1 MVSQKFNLIACM
13 LGNAWAPVRTK
24 LPYHPRLAELFAAIT
39 NTLHVNF
46 TWLGEFGSRTPKPI
60 RLWSNG
66 SFIYGL
72 RRTVSKEKTMRDHD
86 ETNMSNKWYT

>member
-72 RRTVSKEKTMRDHD
+72 RRTVSKEKNN
-86 ETNMSNKWYT
+86 EGP